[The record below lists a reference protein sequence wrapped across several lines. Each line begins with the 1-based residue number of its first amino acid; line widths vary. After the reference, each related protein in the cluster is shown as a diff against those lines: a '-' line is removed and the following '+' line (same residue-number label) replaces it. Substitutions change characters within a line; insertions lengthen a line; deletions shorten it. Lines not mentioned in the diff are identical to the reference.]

1 MAKGRKTGGR
11 MKGSLNKKTVAVK
24 AIMAEAIDS
33 AAAVGKQMT
42 PLEVL
47 LSYMNNPATSDR
59 VRIECA
65 RAAAPFC
72 HPRLNA
78 IEQVSTTKTH
88 EQRLAELK
96 AMLLD

>member
-1 MAKGRKTGGR
+1 
-11 MKGSLNKKTVAVK
+11 
-24 AIMAEAIDS
+24 MAEAIDS
-33 AAAVGKQMT
+33 AATVGKKLT

-47 LSYMNNPATSDR
+47 LAYMNNPETSDR

-78 IEQVSTTKTH
+78 IEQVATTETH
-88 EQRLAELK
+88 EQRLEKLRAL
-96 AMLLD
+96 MLDD